1 MTKNDIK
8 VIIMF
13 YVSSSVHSSTIS
25 IIYFKIMFK
34 QLKINLSKLA
44 KLNSILI
51 PFKTNN
57 SNVSY
62 LIVYRFWT
70 FQYYNSNRPYNP

>member
-1 MTKNDIK
+1 
-8 VIIMF
+8 
-13 YVSSSVHSSTIS
+13 
-25 IIYFKIMFK
+25 MFK

-57 SNVSY
+57 S
-62 LIVYRFWT
+62 T
-70 FQYYNSNRPYNP
+70 FPI